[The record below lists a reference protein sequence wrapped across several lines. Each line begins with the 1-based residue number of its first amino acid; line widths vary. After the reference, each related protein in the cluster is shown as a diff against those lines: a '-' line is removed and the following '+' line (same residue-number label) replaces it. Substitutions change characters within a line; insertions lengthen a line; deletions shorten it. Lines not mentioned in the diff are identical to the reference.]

1 MTQVFKTP
9 CVFIFIESFI
19 SARSFE
25 LLSGFLSFRLAGLTW
40 VLPTGQ
46 GLAQAPQLLFIWGCL
61 NFSHPVKDSFTGY
74 RILGWQSFFFFFFW
88 TLNQSA
94 QPLTSKASE
103 RNLPMV
109 LRVLPDK
116 CSILPGTVYSLP
128 VSQNPRPQVFTN
140 QICHFSARARTSADL
155 MVERLSG
162 NISTLVCWGVDL
174 LKSPTLLLPGADNT
188 QRCIQSLTIHLEK
201 R

>member
-1 MTQVFKTP
+1 MSQ
-9 CVFIFIESFI
+9 
-19 SARSFE
+19 
-25 LLSGFLSFRLAGLTW
+25 FLPSCEGQFYWIQDSWLA
-40 VLPTGQ
+40 VL
-46 GLAQAPQLLFIWGCL
+46 
-61 NFSHPVKDSFTGY
+61 
-74 RILGWQSFFFFFFW
+74 FFFFFS

-128 VSQNPRPQVFTN
+128 VSQNPLPKVFTN
-140 QICHFSARARTSADL
+140 QMCHFSARARTSADL

-188 QRCIQSLTIHLEK
+188 QRHIQSLTIHFEK

>member
-1 MTQVFKTP
+1 MLGGAH
-9 CVFIFIESFI
+9 S
-19 SARSFE
+19 SASYRARTRTSSPAPVY
-25 LLSGFLSFRLAGLTW
+25 LGMSQFLPSCEGQFYWIQDSWLA
-40 VLPTGQ
+40 V
-46 GLAQAPQLLFIWGCL
+46 
-61 NFSHPVKDSFTGY
+61 
-74 RILGWQSFFFFFFW
+74 FFFFLS

-128 VSQNPRPQVFTN
+128 VSQNPLPKVFTN
-140 QICHFSARARTSADL
+140 QMCHFSARARTSADL

-188 QRCIQSLTIHLEK
+188 QRHIQSLTIHFEK

>member
-74 RILGWQSFFFFFFW
+74 RILGWQSFFFFFFGLW
-88 TLNQSA
+88 INQPSLWPPKLLKEICPWSWGSFLTNVLFFQVLSTLCQF
-94 QPLTSKASE
+94 PRTLDLK
-103 RNLPMV
+103 
-109 LRVLPDK
+109 
-116 CSILPGTVYSLP
+116 YSLIKY
-128 VSQNPRPQVFTN
+128 V
-140 QICHFSARARTSADL
+140 
-155 MVERLSG
+155 
-162 NISTLVCWGVDL
+162 ISVRE
-174 LKSPTLLLPGADNT
+174 PGL
-188 QRCIQSLTIHLEK
+188 QLISW
-201 R
+201 

>member
-1 MTQVFKTP
+1 MYSSSLRVLFLHAVLSYCP
-9 CVFIFIESFI
+9 ASFPFAWRG
-19 SARSFE
+19 SLECFLQGKDSHK
-25 LLSGFLSFRLAGLTW
+25 LPSSCLSGDVSISPILWRTVLLDTGFLVGSLFFFLS
-40 VLPTGQ
+40 
-46 GLAQAPQLLFIWGCL
+46 
-61 NFSHPVKDSFTGY
+61 
-74 RILGWQSFFFFFFW
+74 

-128 VSQNPRPQVFTN
+128 VSQNPLPKVFTN
-140 QICHFSARARTSADL
+140 QMCHFSARARTSADL

-188 QRCIQSLTIHLEK
+188 QRHIQSLTIHFEK